1 MTADFFWLGLD
12 GCNQQQ
18 YGHRQWGQAWLVL
31 LLAKNNIHNLGH
43 CTLTYPGYRI
53 TGKYLHTFGKKIG
66 SGQTGDKQLARLL
79 KSHLF
84 QSESIIF
91 SATEL
96 TLNIITHVNM
106 DTCGLHGLAL
116 NNTYCRVFRTLE
128 FYPCQ
133 TIHQ

>member
-1 MTADFFWLGLD
+1 MTADFFGWD
-12 GCNQQQ
+12 
-18 YGHRQWGQAWLVL
+18 WMDATS
-31 LLAKNNIHNLGH
+31 NNMG
-43 CTLTYPGYRI
+43 TGSGARPGWCCFWQRI
-53 TGKYLHTFGKKIG
+53 TSTTWVIALWHTLGIGSRANIYIHLEKIG
-66 SGQTGDKQLARLL
+66 SGQTGDKQLAHLL